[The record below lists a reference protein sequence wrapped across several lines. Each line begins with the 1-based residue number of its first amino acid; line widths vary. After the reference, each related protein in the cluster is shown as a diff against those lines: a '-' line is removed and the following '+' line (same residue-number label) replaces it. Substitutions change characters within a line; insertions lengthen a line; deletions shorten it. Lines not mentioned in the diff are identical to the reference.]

1 MPLLHRAA
9 VAILLSWLLMATVN
23 AQTLTDAGSD
33 AEQAATL
40 RVAERAL
47 QQFDNEQWDA
57 SWDLVGDYLRTLVD
71 RAAWPKAVAT
81 LRGGLGAI
89 QSREPDTIGFSDGLP
104 KVPPGRYGVLAFRS
118 RFANKAVREKIVLAW
133 EDGVWKLAGYFV
145 LHPKPA
151 S

>member
-57 SWDLVGDYLRTLVD
+57 SWDLVGD
-71 RAAWPKAVAT
+71 
-81 LRGGLGAI
+81 
-89 QSREPDTIGFSDGLP
+89 
-104 KVPPGRYGVLAFRS
+104 
-118 RFANKAVREKIVLAW
+118 
-133 EDGVWKLAGYFV
+133 
-145 LHPKPA
+145 
-151 S
+151 